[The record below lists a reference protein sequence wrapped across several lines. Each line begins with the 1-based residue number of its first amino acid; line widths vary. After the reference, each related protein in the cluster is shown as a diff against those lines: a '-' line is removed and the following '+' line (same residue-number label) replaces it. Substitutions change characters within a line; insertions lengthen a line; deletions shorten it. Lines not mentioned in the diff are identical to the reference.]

1 MKTRIQIVE
10 DERITAEDIK
20 QTLESFGYVVTSIVS
35 DGETAI
41 KNAVKDKPSL
51 ILMDIVLKGSLTG
64 IDVARKLKE
73 KYNIPIV
80 YLTAYSD
87 EETLK
92 SAKLTEPYGY
102 ILKPFEER
110 ELYSNIEM
118 ALFKN
123 EMENKLLHIN
133 SILKAIREINHVIVV
148 EKEIETLI
156 KRTVDILIEPDD
168 YFAAMIIGIDNSDI
182 IRVNEFSFKE
192 KLFDR
197 VITDLKNNNLP
208 KFVKIAFESDEI
220 QIFPG
225 IIQTDDLTLGIVLK
239 KIKISNEITGVLGI
253 YTKDSFLYDRESLGL
268 FEEIVNDINFAFK
281 DIEHRKERAQIEKA
295 IFDQK
300 KFLESVLNSLTHP
313 FMVIDPNDKSII
325 LANNAAKGED
335 TIVGAK
341 CFSVSHNYDDPCY
354 NHGELCPMQEVLK
367 TGKPFSL
374 EHIHWD
380 SNRQKRIVEVN
391 MYPIFDENNNIIS
404 LIEYNYDITEKK
416 SLQVSFSNFIEQSN
430 EAIFILE
437 NNHLKLV
444 NKRMVEIFG
453 YDKEL
458 LETDKFNIML
468 LISPKNRGFIKTLL
482 EREREGKFIY
492 EFTGLNSVGN
502 EIECEVS
509 VSRIADRDGLITLGI
524 IRDITEKKDFI
535 KRLEESEERF
545 RSLYENA
552 TVGIYRTT
560 PDGQVILAN
569 PELIKMLG
577 YKKIEDI
584 TKRKVEDMFF
594 NKDDR
599 NEFKNIIENE
609 GVIYGYE
616 VKWEKADG
624 SLILVQESA
633 KCIRDSDGNVLFYE
647 GVVEDITERKRM
659 EEELIKAKEQAEKMD
674 RLKSEFLAQVSH
686 EIRTPI
692 NAIISFADLIKS
704 EVEGRI
710 EDDLL
715 KSFSIIDSSG
725 RRITRTVDLI
735 LNMSQLQTGTYNY
748 TPAKFDVYLFV
759 LRKLILEYQTQ
770 SDKKHLTVN
779 LIKNTDDCEIFA
791 EEYSVYHIMKNL
803 IENAIKYTNEGKI
816 DIVITVDENNN
827 LVVSVSDTG
836 IGISK
841 EFMPKLFDPFT
852 QEDEGYSRKY
862 EGNGLGLALVKRFCQ
877 LNNAEIKVDSEKGKG
892 SVFTVIFQK
901 NK

>member
-404 LIEYNYDITEKK
+404 LIEYNYDITEKNP
-416 SLQVSFSNFIEQSN
+416 S
-430 EAIFILE
+430 
-437 NNHLKLV
+437 KLV
-444 NKRMVEIFG
+444 F
-453 YDKEL
+453 
-458 LETDKFNIML
+458 
-468 LISPKNRGFIKTLL
+468 
-482 EREREGKFIY
+482 
-492 EFTGLNSVGN
+492 
-502 EIECEVS
+502 
-509 VSRIADRDGLITLGI
+509 
-524 IRDITEKKDFI
+524 
-535 KRLEESEERF
+535 
-545 RSLYENA
+545 
-552 TVGIYRTT
+552 
-560 PDGQVILAN
+560 
-569 PELIKMLG
+569 
-577 YKKIEDI
+577 
-584 TKRKVEDMFF
+584 
-594 NKDDR
+594 
-599 NEFKNIIENE
+599 
-609 GVIYGYE
+609 
-616 VKWEKADG
+616 
-624 SLILVQESA
+624 LIL
-633 KCIRDSDGNVLFYE
+633 
-647 GVVEDITERKRM
+647 
-659 EEELIKAKEQAEKMD
+659 
-674 RLKSEFLAQVSH
+674 
-686 EIRTPI
+686 
-692 NAIISFADLIKS
+692 
-704 EVEGRI
+704 
-710 EDDLL
+710 
-715 KSFSIIDSSG
+715 
-725 RRITRTVDLI
+725 
-735 LNMSQLQTGTYNY
+735 
-748 TPAKFDVYLFV
+748 
-759 LRKLILEYQTQ
+759 
-770 SDKKHLTVN
+770 
-779 LIKNTDDCEIFA
+779 
-791 EEYSVYHIMKNL
+791 
-803 IENAIKYTNEGKI
+803 
-816 DIVITVDENNN
+816 
-827 LVVSVSDTG
+827 
-836 IGISK
+836 
-841 EFMPKLFDPFT
+841 
-852 QEDEGYSRKY
+852 
-862 EGNGLGLALVKRFCQ
+862 
-877 LNNAEIKVDSEKGKG
+877 
-892 SVFTVIFQK
+892 
-901 NK
+901 

>member
-1 MKTRIQIVE
+1 
-10 DERITAEDIK
+10 
-20 QTLESFGYVVTSIVS
+20 
-35 DGETAI
+35 
-41 KNAVKDKPSL
+41 
-51 ILMDIVLKGSLTG
+51 
-64 IDVARKLKE
+64 
-73 KYNIPIV
+73 
-80 YLTAYSD
+80 
-87 EETLK
+87 
-92 SAKLTEPYGY
+92 
-102 ILKPFEER
+102 
-110 ELYSNIEM
+110 
-118 ALFKN
+118 
-123 EMENKLLHIN
+123 
-133 SILKAIREINHVIVV
+133 
-148 EKEIETLI
+148 
-156 KRTVDILIEPDD
+156 
-168 YFAAMIIGIDNSDI
+168 
-182 IRVNEFSFKE
+182 
-192 KLFDR
+192 
-197 VITDLKNNNLP
+197 
-208 KFVKIAFESDEI
+208 
-220 QIFPG
+220 
-225 IIQTDDLTLGIVLK
+225 
-239 KIKISNEITGVLGI
+239 
-253 YTKDSFLYDRESLGL
+253 
-268 FEEIVNDINFAFK
+268 
-281 DIEHRKERAQIEKA
+281 
-295 IFDQK
+295 
-300 KFLESVLNSLTHP
+300 
-313 FMVIDPNDKSII
+313 
-325 LANNAAKGED
+325 
-335 TIVGAK
+335 
-341 CFSVSHNYDDPCY
+341 
-354 NHGELCPMQEVLK
+354 
-367 TGKPFSL
+367 
-374 EHIHWD
+374 
-380 SNRQKRIVEVN
+380 
-391 MYPIFDENNNIIS
+391 
-404 LIEYNYDITEKK
+404 
-416 SLQVSFSNFIEQSN
+416 
-430 EAIFILE
+430 
-437 NNHLKLV
+437 
-444 NKRMVEIFG
+444 MVEIFG